1 MARQPACLR
10 NQSQSPEGDLIECMV
25 RLQFPMTINKAE
37 YVAVLTSLDL
47 AKEARATLVVIYS
60 DS

>member
-1 MARQPACLR
+1 M
-10 NQSQSPEGDLIECMV
+10 IEYMV
-25 RLQFPMTINKAE
+25 RLQFPMTIKKAK